1 MPEAGMGS
9 ESLVSQISPA
19 EVLGLP
25 APLWFWLAVAG
36 WVAALILTVVVILR
50 LVRGRRT
57 EEPWPRTPA
66 AERVELDTPALL
78 RAITPDEDVVGGV
91 LRWLLTEVE
100 ADAIA
105 LIELSPRGEGLRI
118 EPRGLDGASIAALA
132 ALARSSLLGVEE
144 PADEVSIARWLG
156 TGGTNVLLATGT
168 TISGGQEPFRFSR
181 YLLDWVRAS
190 ERRERPQGELEDR
203 LRAITGVA
211 WAEVLSGVARLLPT
225 EESNAELA
233 RREVERS
240 LEGSGIVAEWIEVAE
255 GRRAIEAWGGPTAGT
270 IQRVGTTVPEPP
282 AVEIPEPEARV
293 EPEPI
298 AEAERI
304 TAEPAGI
311 EEQRLVASA
320 LGTQE
325 PRIRLIDVALS
336 GNGEATADVR
346 VAWNEREIRGRGH
359 GRATRAGR
367 YFAAAQAVADAL
379 RPLLDTDV
387 VIEGL
392 YVATT
397 KEGVDVLISEVRMEG
412 ERFVGAVLERRDQPD
427 WTGAR
432 AVLDAVNRRLVQLAG
447 RSGRF

>member
-1 MPEAGMGS
+1 MPEAGMVS

-25 APLWFWLAVAG
+25 APLWFWLAVTG
-36 WVAALILTVVVILR
+36 WAAALILSVVILR
-50 LVRGRRT
+50 LAPGGRVQ
-57 EEPWPRTPA
+57 EPWPRAPA
-66 AERVELDTPALL
+66 AEPVELDTPALL

-91 LRWLLTEVE
+91 LRWLLSEVE
-100 ADAIA
+100 ADAVA

-118 EPRGLDGASIAALA
+118 EPRGLDGASVATLA
-132 ALARSSLLGVEE
+132 ALARSSLLGMEE
-144 PADEVSIARWLG
+144 PAEEVSIARWLG
-156 TGGTNVLLATGT
+156 TGGTNALLATGT

-447 RSGRF
+447 RSGRV